1 MKNIIYLD
9 NSATTK
15 PCEKAIEYMNKAL
28 LDNWGNPSSLHTLGI
43 NAEDILLSAKDVCAK
58 AIGARS
64 DEIFFT
70 SGGTEANNLAI
81 NGAVLSKAKRG
92 NRIVTTE
99 IEHPSVLEPIKALE
113 QKGFEVIYLTPDTSG
128 TITEESIKEAS
139 NNLNKFME

>member
-81 NGAVLSKAKRG
+81 NGAVLSRAKRG
-92 NRIVTTE
+92 ILFFLICSSISSQGAKTRSHQVSSLLFA
-99 IEHPSVLEPIKALE
+99 IE
-113 QKGFEVIYLTPDTSG
+113 
-128 TITEESIKEAS
+128 
-139 NNLNKFME
+139 